1 MDERGGLV
9 GTSVI
14 PECAFVADAD
24 LGCWTDVRI
33 ADGTAAVVAFAETAY
48 GDACLA
54 ATHDEIGI
62 VLGHGDNNTGVRELR
77 AELVKISEFWPEF
90 FGRNFRVGEEPYQDR
105 SAGSESGTTRGNRGD
120 SEDPRF

>member
-1 MDERGGLV
+1 V

-24 LGCWTDVRI
+24 LRCWTDVAV

-62 VLGHGDNNTGVRELR
+62 VFGHGDNNTGARGVR
-77 AELVKISEFWPEF
+77 AELVKIFEFGNF
-90 FGRNFRVGEEPYQDR
+90 FGWNFRVGEEP
-105 SAGSESGTTRGNRGD
+105 
-120 SEDPRF
+120 